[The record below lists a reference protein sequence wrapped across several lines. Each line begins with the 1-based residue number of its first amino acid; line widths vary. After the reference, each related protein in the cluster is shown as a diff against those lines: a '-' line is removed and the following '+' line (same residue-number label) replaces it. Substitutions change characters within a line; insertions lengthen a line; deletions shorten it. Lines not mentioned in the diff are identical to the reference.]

1 MDKNTGIGLTLIFL
15 LFFAWQYL
23 MSPSQ
28 AELEARKRTQDS
40 LALVEKRKNDAL
52 AENPGKGV
60 AQKGQ
65 MQALPDSL
73 LAQRLSGKLGPFA
86 SAGVGEEQEFV
97 LENEKVRITFTN
109 KGARVKEA
117 LLKEYA
123 KIQRNKKR
131 KDVRES
137 LYLLSDKENR
147 FDYFLPIANLGAG
160 GVNTGDLFFRGEQN
174 GNSIIFRAE
183 AGEGRYFEQKYTLSD
198 DGYTLAYAVR
208 MNGLDGII
216 AADAET
222 VALTWENG
230 LGKIEKATRYERTYS
245 TVYFRPQD
253 GRVKRCSPT
262 ADEDTENA
270 DGQPVKWVSN
280 TNQFFN
286 STLVA
291 KTSFANLNASIKS
304 LPEAS
309 QNMKIATSKIGLPI
323 KEMQDKDF
331 DMQFYIGPND
341 FERLRGL
348 GYNLEEIIPFGQ
360 GILGSINRWVV
371 RPLFSWLSLYF
382 VSAGLAIF
390 MLTLLVK
397 VLLYPLSYR
406 MLYSQSKMS
415 VLKPEM
421 EKLKEKYKDDPQR
434 VQMETMGVYRE
445 FGVNPLGSCMP
456 MLLQMPVW
464 IALYRFFPAAIEF
477 RQKGFWWA
485 PDLSSY
491 DEFIQLPFT
500 IPFGFGDHISLFTLL
515 WVVTT
520 LIYTWYNSRHMDFSA
535 NPALKYM
542 QYIMPVMFM
551 GFFNGYASG
560 LTAYLLFSN
569 VINIGQTL
577 VTKHFII
584 DEEKIKKEMEEFRKK
599 PKSKKGFSARLESV
613 LKEQQRI
620 AAEREAANKKKK

>member
-1 MDKNTGIGLTLIFL
+1 MDKNTAIGLTLIFL
-15 LFFAWQYL
+15 LFFAWQYFSAP
-23 MSPSQ
+23 SP

-52 AENPGKGV
+52 AENTPV
-60 AQKGQ
+60 AEARESLPKVPDSV
-65 MQALPDSL
+65 QALQ
-73 LAQRLSGKLGPFA
+73 LAGKLGPFA
-86 SAGVGEEQEFV
+86 PAGVGKEQEFV
-97 LENEKVRITFTN
+97 LENEQVRITFTN
-109 KGARVKEA
+109 KGARVKAA

-123 KIQRNKKR
+123 KMTRNRKR
-131 KDVRES
+131 KDVREP
-137 LYLLSDKENR
+137 LYLLDEAENR
-147 FDYFLPIANLGAG
+147 FEYFIPIASLGSG
-160 GVNTGDLFFRGEQN
+160 GVRTGDLFFKAIPN
-174 GNSIIFRAE
+174 GNEIVFRAE
-183 AGEGRYFEQKYTLSD
+183 IGEGQYFEQKYTLKP
-198 DGYTLAYAVR
+198 GAYTLDYSVR
-208 MNGLDGII
+208 LNGLDGVVPANTEAI
-216 AADAET
+216 
-222 VALTWENG
+222 ALTWENA
-230 LGKIEKATRYERTYS
+230 LGKLEKATRYERTYA
-245 TVYFRPQD
+245 TVYFRPED

-262 ADEDTENA
+262 KNEDTKNA
-270 DGQPVKWVSN
+270 DGQAVKWVAT

-286 STLVA
+286 SSLIA
-291 KTSFANLNASIKS
+291 SSSFTSLDASIKS
-304 LPEAS
+304 LPEAAR
-309 QNMKIATSKIGLPI
+309 NMKVATSKIGLPV

-331 DMQFYIGPND
+331 NMQFYIGPND
-341 FERLRGL
+341 FEQLRAL
-348 GYNLEEIIPFGQ
+348 GYSLEEIIPFGQ

-371 RPLFSWLSLYF
+371 RPMFSWLSMYF
-382 VSAGLAIF
+382 VSAGLTIF
-390 MLTLLVK
+390 MLTLIVK
-397 VLLYPLSYR
+397 LLLFPLSYR
-406 MLYSQSKMS
+406 MLYSQSKMT

-421 EKLKEKYKDDPQR
+421 EKLKEKFKDDPQR
-434 VQMETMGVYRE
+434 QQMETMSVYRE

-491 DEFIQLPFT
+491 DEFLQLPFT

-515 WVVTT
+515 WVLTT

-584 DEEKIKKEMEEFRKK
+584 DEEKIKREMEAFRKK
-599 PKSKKGFSARLESV
+599 PKSKSGFSARLESA
-613 LKEQQRI
+613 LKEQQRV
-620 AAEREAANKKKK
+620 AAQRDAAKKKK

>member
-1 MDKNTGIGLTLIFL
+1 MDKNTAIGLTLIFL
-15 LFFAWQYL
+15 LFFAWQYFTA
-23 MSPSQ
+23 PSA
-28 AELEARKRTQDS
+28 AELQAKKRMQDS
-40 LALVEKRKNDAL
+40 IAQVRQGKNDVLANNEVAPKAEELQPKIPDSVLALRMA
-52 AENPGKGV
+52 GT
-60 AQKGQ
+60 
-65 MQALPDSL
+65 
-73 LAQRLSGKLGPFA
+73 LGPFA
-86 SAGVGEEQEFV
+86 AAGFGDEQAFV
-97 LENEKVRITFTN
+97 LENDKLRVTFTN
-109 KGARVKEA
+109 KGGRVKEVF
-117 LLKEYA
+117 LKEYA
-123 KIQRNKKR
+123 KMTRNKKR
-131 KDVRES
+131 KDVKEQ
-137 LYLLSDKENR
+137 LFLLNANENR
-147 FDYFLPIANLGAG
+147 FDYFLPMANLTSG
-160 GVNTGDLFFRGEQN
+160 GVNTGDLTFKAEKVGDALV
-174 GNSIIFRAE
+174 FRAE
-183 AGEGRYFEQKYTLSD
+183 AGEGKYFEQRYALNK
-198 DGYTLAYAVR
+198 DGYSLDYSVR
-208 MNGLDGII
+208 LNGLDGILAANTKTI
-216 AADAET
+216 A
-222 VALTWENG
+222 LNWENV
-230 LGKIEKATRYERTYS
+230 LGKIEKATRYERTFS

-253 GRVKRCSPT
+253 GRVVRCSPT
-262 ADEDTENA
+262 ANEDAESSE
-270 DGQPVKWVSN
+270 GQSVKWVSN

-291 KTSFANLNASIKS
+291 ASSFANVSASIQS
-304 LPEAS
+304 LPEES
-309 QNMKIATSKIGLPI
+309 NYMKRATSKIELPL
-323 KEMQDKDF
+323 EQMKDRDF
-331 DMQFYIGPND
+331 NMLFYVGPNE
-341 FERLRGL
+341 FERLHTI
-348 GYNLEEIIPFGQ
+348 GYGLEEVIPFGR

-371 RPLFSWLSLYF
+371 RPLFSWLSGF
-382 VSAGLAIF
+382 IASAGLAIF

-397 VLLYPLSYR
+397 VLLFPLSYR

-421 EKLKEKYKDDPQR
+421 EKLKEKFKDDPQR
-434 VQMETMGVYRE
+434 QQMETMSVYRE

-491 DEFIQLPFT
+491 DEFLQLPFT

-515 WVVTT
+515 WVLTT

-584 DEEKIKKEMEEFRKK
+584 DEEKIKREMEEFRKK
-599 PKSKKGFSARLESV
+599 PKSKTGFSARLESA
-613 LKEQQRI
+613 LKEQQRV
-620 AAEREAANKKKK
+620 AAQREAAKKKK

>member
-1 MDKNTGIGLTLIFL
+1 MDKNTAIGLTLIFL
-15 LFFAWQYL
+15 LFFAWQYFT
-23 MSPSQ
+23 SPSQ

-52 AENPGKGV
+52 AETSSAEKV
-60 AQKGQ
+60 AEELP
-65 MQALPDSL
+65 AVPDSVQAIR
-73 LAQRLSGKLGPFA
+73 LAGKLGPFA
-86 SAGVGEEQEFV
+86 AAGVGAEQEFV
-97 LENEKVRITFTN
+97 LENKKVRITFTN
-109 KGARVKEA
+109 KGARVKGA
-117 LLKEYA
+117 LLKEFSRMT
-123 KIQRNKKR
+123 QNKRR
-131 KDVRES
+131 KDVKKP
-137 LYLLSDKENR
+137 LYLLTGEENR
-147 FDYFLPIANLGAG
+147 FDYFLPVSGLGAG
-160 GVNTGDLFFRGEQN
+160 GVKTGDLYFKGIQS
-174 GNSIIFRAE
+174 GNEIIFRAE
-183 AGEGRYFEQKYTLSD
+183 VGEGRYFEQKYALGE
-198 DGYTLAYAVR
+198 DGYTLAYSVR

-222 VALTWENG
+222 ISLNWENE
-230 LGKIEKATRYERTYS
+230 LGKIEKATRYERTYA

-262 ADEDTENA
+262 ANEDQENA
-270 DGQPVKWVSN
+270 DGQPVKWVAN

-286 STLVA
+286 STLIA
-291 KTSFANLNASIKS
+291 SSTFASLDARINA
-304 LPEAS
+304 LPEEAAS
-309 QNMKIATSKIGLPI
+309 MKIATSKIGLPV

-331 DMQFYIGPND
+331 NMQFYIGPND
-341 FERLRGL
+341 FEALRKL

-397 VLLYPLSYR
+397 ILLFPLSYR

-491 DEFIQLPFT
+491 DEFLQLPFT
-500 IPFGFGDHISLFTLL
+500 IPFGFGNHISLFTLL
-515 WVVTT
+515 WVLTT

-599 PKSKKGFSARLESV
+599 PKTKKGFSARLEAA
-613 LKEQQRI
+613 LKEQQKI

>member
-1 MDKNTGIGLTLIFL
+1 MDKNTAIGLTLIFL
-15 LFFAWQYL
+15 LFFAWQYFSAP
-23 MSPSQ
+23 SP

-52 AENPGKGV
+52 AENTPV
-60 AQKGQ
+60 AEARESLPKVPDSV
-65 MQALPDSL
+65 QALQ
-73 LAQRLSGKLGPFA
+73 LAGKLGPFA
-86 SAGVGEEQEFV
+86 PAGVGKEQEFV
-97 LENEKVRITFTN
+97 LENEQVRITFTN
-109 KGARVKEA
+109 KGARVKAA

-123 KIQRNKKR
+123 KMTRNRKR
-131 KDVRES
+131 KDVREP
-137 LYLLSDKENR
+137 LYLLDEAENR
-147 FDYFLPIANLGAG
+147 FEYFIPIASLGSG
-160 GVNTGDLFFRGEQN
+160 GVRTGDLFFKAIPS
-174 GNSIIFRAE
+174 GNEIVFRAE
-183 AGEGRYFEQKYTLSD
+183 IGEGQYFEQKYTLKP
-198 DGYTLAYAVR
+198 GAYTLDYSVR
-208 MNGLDGII
+208 LNGLDGVVPANTEAI
-216 AADAET
+216 
-222 VALTWENG
+222 ALTWENA
-230 LGKIEKATRYERTYS
+230 LGKLEKATRYERTYA
-245 TVYFRPQD
+245 TVYFRPED

-262 ADEDTENA
+262 KNEDTKNA
-270 DGQPVKWVSN
+270 DGQAVKWVAT

-286 STLVA
+286 SSLIA
-291 KTSFANLNASIKS
+291 SSSFTSLDASIKS
-304 LPEAS
+304 LPEAAR
-309 QNMKIATSKIGLPI
+309 NMKVATSKIGLPV

-331 DMQFYIGPND
+331 NMQFYIGPND
-341 FERLRGL
+341 FEQLRAL
-348 GYNLEEIIPFGQ
+348 GYSLEEIIPFGQ

-371 RPLFSWLSLYF
+371 RPMFSWLSMYF
-382 VSAGLAIF
+382 VSAGLTIF
-390 MLTLLVK
+390 MLTLIVK
-397 VLLYPLSYR
+397 LLLFPLSYR
-406 MLYSQSKMS
+406 MLYSQSKMT

-421 EKLKEKYKDDPQR
+421 EKLKEKFKDDPQR
-434 VQMETMGVYRE
+434 QQMETMSVYRE

-491 DEFIQLPFT
+491 DEFLQLPFT

-515 WVVTT
+515 WVLTT

-584 DEEKIKKEMEEFRKK
+584 DEEKIKREMEAFRKK
-599 PKSKKGFSARLESV
+599 PKSKSGFSARLESA
-613 LKEQQRI
+613 LKEQQRV
-620 AAEREAANKKKK
+620 AAQRDAAKKKK

>member
-1 MDKNTGIGLTLIFL
+1 MDKNTAIGLTLIFL
-15 LFFAWQYL
+15 LFFAWQYFTAP
-23 MSPSQ
+23 SP
-28 AELEARKRTQDS
+28 AELQARKRTQDS

-52 AENPGKGV
+52 AENTPV
-60 AQKGQ
+60 AEARESLPRVPDSV
-65 MQALPDSL
+65 QALQ
-73 LAQRLSGKLGPFA
+73 LAGKLGPFA
-86 SAGVGEEQEFV
+86 PAGIGEEQEFV
-97 LENEKVRITFTN
+97 LENDKVRLTFTN
-109 KGARVKEA
+109 KGARVKAA

-123 KIQRNKKR
+123 KMTRNRKR
-131 KDVRES
+131 KDVREP
-137 LYLLSDKENR
+137 LYLLDEAENR
-147 FDYFLPIANLGAG
+147 FEYFIPVASLGSG
-160 GVNTGDLFFRGEQN
+160 GVRTGDLFFKGLRN
-174 GNSIIFRAE
+174 GNEIVFRAE
-183 AGEGRYFEQKYTLSD
+183 VGEGQYFEQKYALKP
-198 DGYTLAYAVR
+198 GAYTLDYSVR
-208 MNGLDGII
+208 LNGLDGVVSANTEAI
-216 AADAET
+216 
-222 VALTWENG
+222 ALTWENA
-230 LGKIEKATRYERTYS
+230 LGKIEKATRYERTYA

-262 ADEDTENA
+262 KNEDTKNA
-270 DGQPVKWVSN
+270 DGQAVKWVAN

-286 STLVA
+286 SSLIA
-291 KTSFANLNASIKS
+291 STSFTSLDASIKS
-304 LPEAS
+304 LPEAAR
-309 QNMKIATSKIGLPI
+309 NMKIATSKIGLPI

-331 DMQFYIGPND
+331 NMQLYIGPND
-341 FERLRGL
+341 FEQLRAL
-348 GYNLEEIIPFGQ
+348 GYSLEEIIPFGQ

-371 RPLFSWLSLYF
+371 RPMFSWLSSYF
-382 VSAGLAIF
+382 VSAGLTIF
-390 MLTLLVK
+390 MLTLIVK
-397 VLLYPLSYR
+397 LLLFPLSYR
-406 MLYSQSKMS
+406 MLYSQSKMT

-421 EKLKEKYKDDPQR
+421 EKLKEKFKDDPQR
-434 VQMETMGVYRE
+434 QQMETMSVYRE

-491 DEFIQLPFT
+491 DEFLQLPFT

-515 WVVTT
+515 WVLTT

-584 DEEKIKKEMEEFRKK
+584 DEEKIKREMEAFRKK
-599 PKSKKGFSARLESV
+599 PKSKTGFSARLESA
-613 LKEQQRI
+613 LKEQQRV
-620 AAEREAANKKKK
+620 AAQRDAAKKKK